1 MKNLENVQGD
11 ERDVILFSVGYGP
24 DKRGKVSMN
33 FGPLNNTGG
42 ERRLNVAVS
51 RARYEMMVFSTL
63 QPEQIDLRRSNARG
77 VEGLKHFLE
86 FARNGRMAVAA
97 NQIQAKETA
106 SDIVEA
112 VATEIRKLGYE
123 VDTSVGRSQF
133 KVDIAVLD
141 PESPDK
147 YILGIMC
154 DGKNY
159 YETKTER
166 DREICQPGV
175 LKGLSWNLMRLWSVD
190 WFMNKDAVMKRISD
204 QLNNKKK
211 VNDAPAAAKQPAT
224 NAKQPAA
231 STQQPAPNTLLGF
244 AVGEDELVSIVNER
258 VRPYNRVAI
267 RGNHDGTVEH
277 LMRSQKSVANDI
289 QKIIDTEQ
297 PVTQSLVFKRMAEI
311 YQLPRLTP
319 KVQTFLAQFLNA
331 WRDPASPADNPTY
344 WRSAEDAQGY
354 IFYRENS
361 GRDITDIPSIEI
373 ENAARY
379 AVEEQ
384 ISIPLDDL
392 KRQTARMLG
401 FNRNVAKVDITIE
414 QAIAMLIDKGVLTE
428 DNGAITLPA

>member
-1 MKNLENVQGD
+1 
-11 ERDVILFSVGYGP
+11 
-24 DKRGKVSMN
+24 
-33 FGPLNNTGG
+33 
-42 ERRLNVAVS
+42 
-51 RARYEMMVFSTL
+51 
-63 QPEQIDLRRSNARG
+63 
-77 VEGLKHFLE
+77 
-86 FARNGRMAVAA
+86 
-97 NQIQAKETA
+97 
-106 SDIVEA
+106 
-112 VATEIRKLGYE
+112 
-123 VDTSVGRSQF
+123 
-133 KVDIAVLD
+133 
-141 PESPDK
+141 
-147 YILGIMC
+147 MC

-211 VNDAPAAAKQPAT
+211 VNDAPAATKQPAT

-297 PVTQSLVFKRMAEI
+297 PVTQSLVFKRIAEI

-319 KVQTFLAQFLNA
+319 KVQTFLSQFLNA